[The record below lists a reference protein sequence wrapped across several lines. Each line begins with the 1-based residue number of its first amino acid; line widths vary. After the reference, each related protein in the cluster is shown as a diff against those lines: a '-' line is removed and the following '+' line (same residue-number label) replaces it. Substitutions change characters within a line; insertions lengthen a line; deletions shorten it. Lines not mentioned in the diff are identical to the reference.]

1 MSYFR
6 SYFEKNNTIIK
17 KSSANTAK
25 NPTTEIFY
33 GSGFSKFLFKVDLRN
48 LQNRI
53 NSGDL
58 VIDSNTRHTL
68 KMTNTIFGDE
78 GFKGQS
84 RTTSRDR
91 ATSFDLII
99 FRIPEFW
106 SEGIGFDYED
116 GGYDFTKGNLTFDVR
131 PSNWFYRDTEHEWSV
146 SGVYND
152 SPDIITTINFDNG
165 DEDLEADITD
175 YINGLL
181 DGDVNNGLGI
191 AFSLIY
197 QDLTPANDQSVAFFT
212 KYTQTF
218 FEPFVESHFED
229 VVEDNRYN
237 FIEKQMQ
244 NLYLFITKGTN
255 FFDLEELPIVNI
267 KDASGNVITGLND
280 LETIKVRKGV
290 YKVNFGIDGVVCDGK
305 KFFYDCW
312 TNLSLDGV
320 SISDVCQKFIPKPYT
335 SLFTV
340 GENPKDTNRYVTQF
354 YGIQLNEKIKKG
366 EKRKVTIATKSIE
379 NPTAQ
384 VIGETFYRIY
394 IHEGRTQVMVHDWTK
409 VDTTNENFFYFDT
422 EIYIPREY
430 YIECKTK
437 IHDEEIFHNE
447 PIKFEIISEK

>member
-33 GSGFSKFLFKVDLRN
+33 GSGFSKFLFKVDLIN

-58 VIDSNTRHTL
+58 VIDSNTKHTL

-78 GFKGQS
+78 GFKGQGRS
-84 RTTSRDR
+84 TGRDR
-91 ATSFDLII
+91 ATSFNLII

-106 SEGIGFDYED
+106 NEGVGFDYED
-116 GGYDFTKGNLTFDVR
+116 GGYDFSKGNLTFDVR
-131 PSNWFYRDTEHEWSV
+131 PSNWFYRDTEHTWAIE
-146 SGVYND
+146 GVYND
-152 SPDIITTINFDNG
+152 SPDIVATVNFDNG
-165 DEDLEADITD
+165 DENLEADITD

-181 DGDVNNGLGI
+181 SGDVNNGLGI
-191 AFSLIY
+191 AFSVIY
-197 QDLTPANDQSVAFFT
+197 QDLNPANDQSVAFFT

-218 FEPFVESHFED
+218 FEPFVESYFED
-229 VVEDNRYN
+229 TVIDNRYN

-255 FFDLEELPIVNI
+255 FFDLDELPMVDI
-267 KDASGNVITGLND
+267 KDASGNVISGLND
-280 LETIKVRKGV
+280 LETVKVRKGV

-305 KFFYDCW
+305 RFYYDCW
-312 TNLSLDGV
+312 KNLVLDG
-320 SISDVCQKFIPKPYT
+320 IAINDVCQKFIPKPYT
-335 SLFTV
+335 SLFSV
-340 GENPKDTNRYVTQF
+340 GENPRDTNRYVIQF

-366 EKRKVTIATKSIE
+366 EKRKITIATKSIE
-379 NPTAQ
+379 NPIAQ
-384 VIGETFYRIY
+384 VIGETYYRIFIY
-394 IHEGRTQVMVHDWTK
+394 EGRTQVMVHDWTM
-409 VDTTNENFFYFDT
+409 VDSTNENFFYFDT

-430 YIECKTK
+430 HLECKTK

-447 PIKFEIISEK
+447 LIKFEIVSEK